1 MIDMRYAI
9 GVDLG
14 GTQVRA
20 VRVDRDGQV
29 YAFERADTA
38 EESGPEGVVAQI
50 AGLIAAVQGDVPA
63 DEVIGVGVG
72 APGPVDPFN
81 DVVLGAPN
89 LPGWDRVP
97 LKALLH
103 ERTGFPVEIGNDAN
117 LAALGEWRFGG
128 GRGCQ
133 HFIYVTISTGI
144 GGGIIVDSKLL
155 LGRKGIAAE
164 PGHMTIETNGPPCG
178 CGNWG
183 CWEALASGTA
193 LARVATE
200 AIELGRPSL
209 IKELAGDEPISAR
222 HVAEAA
228 SRDDELALEL
238 MQREGELIGIGLINL
253 LHLFAPDRIA
263 LGGGVSKSMA
273 LLEPH
278 IRRTIDKRAMPPYRD
293 TPIQL
298 AQLGGR
304 VGVMGAAALML

>member
-1 MIDMRYAI
+1 MRYAI

-20 VRVDRDGQV
+20 VRIDRDGQV

-38 EESGPEGVVAQI
+38 AASGPEGVAAQI

-63 DEVIGVGVG
+63 DDVIGVGIG
-72 APGPVDPFN
+72 TPGPLDPFN
-81 DVVLGAPN
+81 GVVLEAPN
-89 LPGWDRVP
+89 LQGWRRVP
-97 LKALLH
+97 LKELL
-103 ERTGFPVEIGNDAN
+103 EARTGFAVEVGNDAN
-117 LAALGEWRFGG
+117 VAALGEWRFGC

-133 HFIYVTISTGI
+133 HFIYVTVSTGI
-144 GGGIIVDSKLL
+144 GGGVIVDGKLL
-155 LGRKGIAAE
+155 LGRKGIAGE
-164 PGHMTIETNGPPCG
+164 VGHMTIETNGPPCG

-193 LARVATE
+193 LAHFATE

-209 IKELAGDEPISAR
+209 ISELAGDEPISAR

-228 SRDDELALEL
+228 TRGDETALEL
-238 MQREGELIGIGLINL
+238 MEREGELIGVGLTNL
-253 LHLFAPDRIA
+253 LHLFAPDQIA
-263 LGGGVSKSMA
+263 LGGGVTKSMV
-273 LLEPH
+273 LLEPY

-298 AQLGGR
+298 AQLGGQ
-304 VGVMGAAALML
+304 VGVLGAAALMLTE